1 MPSLVA
7 IKRKELLARGERER
21 ERESVCVCV
30 CVCLLIYIILLGSLC
45 YCNELFRKIRNEM
58 FYKL

>member
-7 IKRKELLARGERER
+7 IKRNELLARGERER
-21 ERESVCVCV
+21 ERECV

>member
-21 ERESVCVCV
+21 ESVCV